1 MLGRGRLRADRDRPA
16 SDVQVCPA
24 RLAFSLRA
32 FIVRMKR
39 ERKRISF
46 GRKKGREGVREGKWN
61 DSFHGNCL
69 ILRPKFRTTPLAL
82 T

>member
-1 MLGRGRLRADRDRPA
+1 MIDRPRMCRCVPRD
-16 SDVQVCPA
+16 S
-24 RLAFSLRA
+24 RFLYAFLYA
-32 FIVRMKR
+32 FVRMERER